1 MTTRSSIQSDVPA
14 RVAVRRDRRIFLS
27 GLAASA
33 SFLSACSATG
43 LGSVF
48 EGKPAKS
55 EGPGRAALLAPVSG
69 RSPQLGQIMR
79 NAATLGGN
87 TLSDT
92 GEMAFFD
99 SGDTPETAATAAR
112 LAVAAGARMIV
123 GPLFG
128 AQVAAVAQAVGSD
141 VAVLTLS
148 NDVNVAGGG
157 VFVLGVTPEQSAR
170 AVLTFAAR
178 RGLNTVG
185 VVVLTGAFGARSAE
199 AALLVGK
206 GTGQTVLPPITETDP
221 AIALAKLT
229 KANGG
234 TLPKAVYLP
243 GAGAEL
249 EALASAFRGK
259 TQVLGSTQWSSRDP
273 GNLPALRDAWYA
285 APDPL
290 AFEPFAVAYQ
300 EAHGSSPG
308 ILAGVAFDGVETAR
322 LLGRIQEQTASGLTR
337 GKGFSG
343 VLGPYKFNKSGL
355 CSRGLAVLNVG
366 AGAITM
372 IGSASA

>member
-14 RVAVRRDRRIFLS
+14 RVAVRRDRRVFLS

-43 LGSVF
+43 LGSVL

-128 AQVAAVAQAVGSD
+128 AQVAAVAQAVGAN

-170 AVLTFAAR
+170 TVLTFAAR

-185 VVVLTGAFGARSAE
+185 VVVPTGAFGARSAE

-206 GTGQTVLPPITETDP
+206 GIGQTVLPPITETDP

-273 GNLPALRDAWYA
+273 GNLPSLRDAWYA

-337 GKGFSG
+337 DKGFSG
-343 VLGPYKFNKSGL
+343 VLGPYKFNKSGQ

>member
-1 MTTRSSIQSDVPA
+1 MTDRLSIQSDVPA
-14 RVAVRRDRRIFLS
+14 QPAVQRDRRLFLS

-43 LGSVF
+43 LGSIL
-48 EGKPAKS
+48 EGKPTKS
-55 EGPGRAALLAPVSG
+55 DGPGRSALLAPVSG
-69 RSPQLGQIMR
+69 RAPQLGQIMR

-99 SGDTPETAATAAR
+99 SGDTPEAAAIAAR

-128 AQVAAVAQAVGSD
+128 AQVAAVSQVVGPN
-141 VAVLTLS
+141 VPVLTLS
-148 NDVNVAGGG
+148 NNISVAGGG

-185 VVVLTGAFGARSAE
+185 VIVPSGEFGSRSAE
-199 AALLVGK
+199 AAAIVGK
-206 GTGQTVLPPITETDP
+206 ENGQTVLPPIHEIDP
-221 AIALAKLT
+221 ATAVANLT

-259 TQVLGSTQWSSRDP
+259 TQVLGSSQWSSRDP
-273 GNLPALRDAWYA
+273 GNFPALRDAWYA

-322 LLGRIQEQTASGLTR
+322 LLGRIQEQSANGLTR
-337 GKGFSG
+337 EKGFSG
-343 VLGPYKFNKSGL
+343 VLGPFKFSRSGL
-355 CSRGLAVLNVG
+355 CNRGLAVLNVG

>member
-1 MTTRSSIQSDVPA
+1 MTTRSSIQSDIPA

-43 LGSVF
+43 LGSVL

-128 AQVAAVAQAVGSD
+128 AQVAAVAQAVGSN

-178 RGLNTVG
+178 RGL
-185 VVVLTGAFGARSAE
+185 
-199 AALLVGK
+199 
-206 GTGQTVLPPITETDP
+206 
-221 AIALAKLT
+221 
-229 KANGG
+229 
-234 TLPKAVYLP
+234 
-243 GAGAEL
+243 
-249 EALASAFRGK
+249 
-259 TQVLGSTQWSSRDP
+259 
-273 GNLPALRDAWYA
+273 
-285 APDPL
+285 
-290 AFEPFAVAYQ
+290 
-300 EAHGSSPG
+300 
-308 ILAGVAFDGVETAR
+308 
-322 LLGRIQEQTASGLTR
+322 
-337 GKGFSG
+337 
-343 VLGPYKFNKSGL
+343 
-355 CSRGLAVLNVG
+355 
-366 AGAITM
+366 
-372 IGSASA
+372 

>member
-1 MTTRSSIQSDVPA
+1 MTDRLSMQSDVPA
-14 RVAVRRDRRIFLS
+14 RAAVRHDRRLFLS

-33 SFLSACSATG
+33 SLLSACSATG
-43 LGSVF
+43 VGSIL
-48 EGKPAKS
+48 EGTPAKS
-55 EGPGRAALLAPVSG
+55 DGPGRAALLAPVSG
-69 RSPQLGQIMR
+69 RAPQLGQIMR

-128 AQVAAVAQAVGSD
+128 AQVAAVSQVVGSN
-141 VAVLTLS
+141 VPVLTLS
-148 NDVNVAGGG
+148 NDVSVAGGG

-185 VVVLTGAFGARSAE
+185 VVVPPGAFGSRSAE
-199 AALLVGK
+199 AAALVGK
-206 GTGQTVLPPITETDP
+206 GTGQTVLPPLIETDP
-221 AIALAKLT
+221 AIAVAKLT

-259 TQVLGSTQWSSRDP
+259 TQVLGSSQWSSRDP

-300 EAHGSSPG
+300 EAHGSSAG

-322 LLGRIQEQTASGLTR
+322 LLGRIREQSASGLTR
-337 GKGFSG
+337 DKGFSG
-343 VLGPYKFNKSGL
+343 VLGPFKFSGLGL

>member
-1 MTTRSSIQSDVPA
+1 
-14 RVAVRRDRRIFLS
+14 
-27 GLAASA
+27 
-33 SFLSACSATG
+33 
-43 LGSVF
+43 LGSVL

-128 AQVAAVAQAVGSD
+128 AQVAAVAQAVGSN

-273 GNLPALRDAWYA
+273 GNLPSLRDAWYA

-337 GKGFSG
+337 DKGFSG
-343 VLGPYKFNKSGL
+343 VLGPYKFNKSGQ